1 MIAMET
7 SKSLINFRQVARVG
21 IIALILL
28 SPPPPHPT
36 LPSLWSE

>member
-28 SPPPPHPT
+28 SPPPHPT

>member
-28 SPPPPHPT
+28 DRKSVV
-36 LPSLWSE
+36 